1 MELGVGWKTPDV
13 KGLRKQLG
21 VVAQALDPSGWEG
34 EGGGRRK
41 KFRVIYSYT
50 VSSRSVWV
58 K

>member
-1 MELGVGWKTPDV
+1 MGWKTPDI
-13 KGLRKQLG
+13 KGPRKQLG